1 MTAAR
6 ARAGLIGGLAGLAPL
21 LVVILLT
28 KLEVLSGDAA
38 TPLALG
44 AFLLSIFLGG
54 ALAGWR
60 AGQARRRRSE
70 AKAFVG
76 GMAGSI
82 AALIYTVVLA
92 GIFLVRVFAT
102 PVALRTNA
110 LDIHPIRVTCA
121 IILLG
126 ALQVVVAMLA
136 AQFSAKPL
144 PPPRTTRRFTT
155 EMRAVPPQ
163 MPTRQ
168 PYPPAR

>member
-6 ARAGLIGGLAGLAPL
+6 ARAGLIGGVAGLAPL

-28 KLEVLSGDAA
+28 RLEVLSGDAA

-54 ALAGWR
+54 ALAGLL

-76 GMAGSI
+76 GMAGII
-82 AALIYTVVLA
+82 AALTYSAVME
-92 GIFLVRVFAT
+92 GIFLVRVYST

-110 LDIHPIRVTCA
+110 LDIHPVRVTFA
-121 IILLG
+121 IILFG
-126 ALQVVVAMLA
+126 ALQVVIAMLT
-136 AQFSAKPL
+136 AQFSARPL
-144 PPPRTTRRFTT
+144 PPPRATRRFTT
-155 EMRAVPPQ
+155 EMRAVPPTQ
-163 MPTRQ
+163 AAGRR
-168 PYPPAR
+168 YPPSR